1 MKFKISA
8 FLVIMFFTQLS
19 FARDQIDINREAF
32 GEIMEGDVEAIRELI
47 DKGLDPNFMLGKPK
61 NPLGLAAFYEQER
74 ILRELIQAGGDV
86 DHKLDEGMYFI
97 NFVANRENLNLLKI
111 VLREEKDLNK
121 LIYFDQFTIF
131 TDMLRKIDKKTLS
144 YVVENAIVDL
154 NYRPQ
159 NGYSAL
165 YILYDRGEC
174 SLECI
179 EVLLEECADPNL
191 EISRHGVSF
200 EKYARD
206 LGDEKLIDLIN
217 NTKCE

>member
-174 SLECI
+174 GLECI

>member
-1 MKFKISA
+1 MKTKITV
-8 FLVIMFFTQLS
+8 FIMVVFFSQQSLS
-19 FARDQIDINREAF
+19 LSQRDLNREAF
-32 GEIMEGDVEAIRELI
+32 VAIMDGDAETVRALI
-47 DKGLDPNFMLGKPK
+47 DQGLDPNFLLGKPK

-97 NFVANRENLNLLKI
+97 NFVANRENLNLLKV

-131 TDMLRKIDKKTLS
+131 TDMLREIDKKTLN

-174 SLECI
+174 GLECI

-206 LGDEKLIDLIN
+206 LGDDKLIDLIN
-217 NTKCE
+217 NTRCE